1 MLRFFSLK
9 NLPKRSRTVLLFSLS
24 LLVFYT
30 GYFAFLEHKESEA
43 RQTYQQLRQHDPQA
57 YLARVEVRRGFD
69 AYLAEF
75 TKLNHYDQAKSTVPP
90 FLLGRWA
97 VFEEPQRVK
106 ENYFPE
112 RCTNGLMIEDGK
124 IKSFGD
130 TARQYNVRYKI
141 SGDTVIGTTQSGHA
155 IDIKPVAYTSH
166 IHHLV
171 VDVPGRDRPLYAY
184 LCK

>member
-1 MLRFFSLK
+1 MFRYLRFK
-9 NLPKRSRTVLLFSLS
+9 NLPTRSRTVLLFSLS
-24 LLVFYT
+24 LAVFYA

-43 RQTYQQLRQHDPQA
+43 RQTYQQLREHDPQA
-57 YLARVEVRRGFD
+57 YLARVETRRGFD

-75 TKLNHYDQAKSTVPP
+75 TKLNHYDRPKSTVPP

-112 RCTNGLMIEDGK
+112 RCMNGLMIEDGK
-124 IKSFGD
+124 IKTFGRE
-130 TARQYNVRYKI
+130 AREYNVRYKI
-141 SGDTVIGTTQSGHA
+141 AGDTVVGATPNGPGFS
-155 IDIKPVAYTSH
+155 IKPVAYTSH

-171 VDVPGRDRPLYAY
+171 VDAPGRQRPLYAY
-184 LCK
+184 MCK